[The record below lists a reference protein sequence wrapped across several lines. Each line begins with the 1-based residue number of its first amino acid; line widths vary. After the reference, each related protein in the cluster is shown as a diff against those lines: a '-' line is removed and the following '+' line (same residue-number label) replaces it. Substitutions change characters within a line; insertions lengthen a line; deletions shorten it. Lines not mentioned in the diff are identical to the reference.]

1 MNMIEKLG
9 DKLYREENTRQRAAN
24 LKLEIEKMTQE
35 EFKQWCKSYE
45 TREEA
50 LAFLISQIGH

>member
-9 DKLYREENTRQRAAN
+9 DKLYREQNMRERARK
-24 LKLEIEKMTQE
+24 LKGELETMTEQ